1 MFYQFNNP
9 AQLETGRECSGFNTE
24 QAAAEQ
30 AAAEQLACPL
40 HLPLGDIYSAETQYS
55 VRMMDK
61 PVCCILLCVKC
72 YLHIRFLSICP
83 MTPFDKQKVK
93 SNKQKRTEKSKHY
106 KKKPIPKSKQ
116 DKQKGKVKSTQKGK
130 TKKVNMIKHPV
141 S

>member
-1 MFYQFNNP
+1 MQKEQDNKDVEQ
-9 AQLETGRECSGFNTE
+9 AAAE

-40 HLPLGDIYSAETQYS
+40 DLPLGDIYSAETQYS

-93 SNKQKRTEKSKHY
+93 SNKQKRTEKSKQY

-116 DKQKGKVKSTQKGK
+116 DKQKGKVKSTQEGK

>member
-1 MFYQFNNP
+1 MQKEQDNKDVEQ
-9 AQLETGRECSGFNTE
+9 AAAE

-40 HLPLGDIYSAETQYS
+40 DLPLGDIYSAETQYS

-72 YLHIRFLSICP
+72 YLHIGVLSICP

-93 SNKQKRTEKSKHY
+93 SNKQKRTEKSKQY

-116 DKQKGKVKSTQKGK
+116 DKQKGKVKSTQEGK

>member
-1 MFYQFNNP
+1 MQKEQDNKDV
-9 AQLETGRECSGFNTE
+9 E

-30 AAAEQLACPL
+30 AAAEQLARPL

-83 MTPFDKQKVK
+83 MTPFDKQKKK
-93 SNKQKRTEKSKHY
+93 SNKQKRTEKSKHYKKKPISKSKHY

-116 DKQKGKVKSTQKGK
+116 DKQKGKVKSTQEGK

>member
-1 MFYQFNNP
+1 MQKEQDNKDVEQ
-9 AQLETGRECSGFNTE
+9 AAAE

-30 AAAEQLACPL
+30 AAAEQLARPL

-116 DKQKGKVKSTQKGK
+116 DKQKGKVKSTQEGK

>member
-1 MFYQFNNP
+1 MQKEQDNKDV
-9 AQLETGRECSGFNTE
+9 E

-40 HLPLGDIYSAETQYS
+40 DLPLGDIYSAETQYS

-93 SNKQKRTEKSKHY
+93 SNKQKRTTTSKQY
-106 KKKPIPKSKQ
+106 KKKRTAQ
-116 DKQKGKVKSTQKGK
+116 DKQKGKVKSTQEGK